1 MVEPTDFW
9 ARALRTQWGHEAK
22 LTRLDGEYDLNFL
35 ARATNGQNYVLK
47 VMRADCEVEF
57 IDLQI
62 KALEH
67 LAAEA
72 PGLPF
77 PAVFPDINGALLPEI
92 SDQDGQPRLAWLLEC
107 LPGQCYAKAAP
118 KPEELIMKLGRVL
131 GATGRALERFDH
143 EGLHR
148 PDFKWD
154 LTQAGWI
161 ADKLDAITD
170 PARQA
175 MLSEI
180 CAGFDTI
187 SDRLASLPKQAI
199 HNDANDYNILV
210 DGELGQRQTVSG
222 LIDLGDM
229 CAAPRICD
237 LAIAAAYI
245 VLDHPKPERALTALV
260 RGYHAANR
268 LRADEVDLI
277 WPLLRMRLAVSV
289 VNSTLMASENPDDP
303 YVTISQAPAWRFLEN
318 NAINGGLMS
327 ARLRAGCGLSV
338 TDGAERIH
346 AYLSEHR
353 GQFAQMFDQDLSEV
367 PMGSLSV
374 ENSTWPQNPFNMPLG
389 EAARVGEEFGEGL
402 WLGYYNEPRLIYA
415 EPAFRKGPWK
425 ASDRRTVHLAVDI
438 FAPAETIL
446 HAPMSGRVEAVENR
460 NAHLDYGGVVILH
473 HETPEGDPFYTLY
486 GHLDP
491 EVCGRLKPGDP
502 VAQGAAFARLGNSTQ
517 NGGWAPHVHFQL
529 ALTTDGMQNDWPGVG
544 DPDEME
550 LWHAVCPNPAAL
562 LNLPDDKVFYRPT
575 DKQAILQ
582 GRHDHFGGNLSLTY
596 DDPVMLVR
604 GWKHHLFDE
613 WGRPYLDA
621 YNNVPH
627 VGHAHPRIQAV
638 AADQLKRMNS
648 NTRYLHPAQTAFAD
662 KILSKLP
669 DHFEVCFFVNSGTEA
684 NELALRLARAH
695 TRAKGIVTPD
705 HGYHGNTNAAVAI
718 SAYKFKKPGGIG
730 QADWVELVE
739 VADDFR
745 GSYKR
750 DDPDRAQKFADLVD
764 PAIAA
769 LQDKGQG
776 LAGFIAETFPSVGG
790 QIIPPKGY
798 LPAVY
803 DKIRAAGGVCI
814 ADEVQTGLGR
824 LGDYYFGF
832 EHQGALPDIVVM
844 GKPIGNGHPLG
855 ILVTTKAI
863 ADSFNNGI
871 EFFSTFGGSNLSCR
885 IGKEVLDIVD
895 DEGLQGNARDMGLR
909 LMDGLRQIEADFS
922 CVGDVRGMGLF
933 LGVELI
939 NPDNSEGT
947 EICSYVKN
955 RMRDHRILIGSEG
968 PKDNILK
975 IRPPLTIEAED
986 VDMILWTLR
995 DVLSEVG
1002 DYAPAP
1008 ACDHDHHH
1016 AGCGCC

>member
-1 MVEPTDFW
+1 MSDMTDFW
-9 ARALRTQWGHEAK
+9 AAALRQNWGLEAR
-22 LTRLDGEYDLNFL
+22 LSRLDGEYDLNFL
-35 ARATNGQNYVLK
+35 VEAKNGQDYVLK
-47 VMRADCEVEF
+47 VMRAGCEAGFV
-57 IDLQI
+57 DLQV
-62 KALEH
+62 KTLEYI
-67 LAAEA
+67 AAEA

-77 PAVFPDINGALLPEI
+77 PKVLPDLKGVQLPEI
-92 SDQDGQPRLAWLLEC
+92 PDEQGQQRLVWLQER
-107 LPGQCYAKAAP
+107 LPGRCYAKATP
-118 KPEELIMKLGRVL
+118 KTDELIMKLGRVL
-131 GATGRALERFDH
+131 GATDRALERFSH
-143 EGLHR
+143 PNLHR
-148 PDFKWD
+148 DDFKWD

-161 ADKLDAITD
+161 SDKLGAIADPTRRALLEEIAAQFDAI
-170 PARQA
+170 
-175 MLSEI
+175 
-180 CAGFDTI
+180 
-187 SDRLASLPKQAI
+187 SDQLADLPKQAI

-210 DGELGQRQTVSG
+210 EGELNERQSISG

-229 CAAPRICD
+229 CAGPRICD
-237 LAIAAAYI
+237 LAIAGAYI
-245 VLDHPKPERALTALV
+245 VLDHPKPERALVALV

-268 LRADEVDLI
+268 LRPQEVGLI

-289 VNSTLMASENPDDP
+289 VNSTLMAVENPDDP
-303 YVTISQAPAWRFLEN
+303 YVTISQAPAWRLLEN
-318 NAINGGLMS
+318 PSINGDLMP
-327 ARLRAGCGLSV
+327 ARLRAACGLPV

-346 AYLSEHR
+346 AYLAEHR
-353 GQFAQMFDQDLSEV
+353 GQFAEMFGQDLTDA

-374 ENSTWPQNPFNMPLG
+374 ENSTWPQNPFHMPLD
-389 EAARVGEEFGEGL
+389 EAARVGEEFGEGP
-402 WLGYYNEPRLIYA
+402 WLGYYSEPRLIYA
-415 EPAFRKGPWK
+415 EPGFRKGPWK
-425 ASDRRTVHLAVDI
+425 ASDRRTVHLAVDV
-438 FAPAETIL
+438 FAPAGTTL
-446 HAPMSGRVEAVENR
+446 YAPLSGRVEVVENR
-460 NAHLDYGGVVILH
+460 ISHLDYGGVVILH

-491 EVCGRLKPGDP
+491 EICSRLKPGDP
-502 VAQGAAFARLGNSTQ
+502 VAQGAAFARLGDASQ

-529 ALTTDGMQNDWPGVG
+529 ALTTDGMQADWPGVG
-544 DPDEME
+544 DPDEMY

-575 DKQAILQ
+575 DKQTILH

-596 DDPVMLVR
+596 DDPVMLMR

-648 NTRYLHPAQTAFAD
+648 NTRYLHPAQTAFAE
-662 KILSKLP
+662 KVLSKLP

-695 TRAKGIVTPD
+695 TGARGMVTPD
-705 HGYHGNTNAAVAI
+705 HGYHGNTTGAIDI
-718 SAYKFKKPGGIG
+718 SAYKFNKPGGVG

-739 VADDFR
+739 VADDYR
-745 GSYKR
+745 GSFRR
-750 DDPDRAQKFADLVD
+750 DDPDRATKFANLVD

-769 LQDKGQG
+769 LQEKGHG
-776 LAGFIAETFPSVGG
+776 VAGFIAETFPSVGG

-803 DKIRAAGGVCI
+803 EKIRAAGGVCI

-824 LGDYYFGF
+824 LGEHYFGF

-855 ILVTTKAI
+855 VLVTTRAI

-871 EFFSTFGGSNLSCR
+871 EFFSTFGGSTLSCR

-895 DEGLQGNARDMGLR
+895 DEGLQDNARAMGTHLIEGLR
-909 LMDGLRQIEADFS
+909 RIETDFAR
-922 CVGDVRGMGLF
+922 VGDVRGMGLF

-939 NPDNSEGT
+939 NPDGSEGT
-947 EICSYVKN
+947 EICSFVKN

-986 VDMILWTLR
+986 VDMILWALR

-1002 DYAPAP
+1002 DYTPAP
-1008 ACDHDHHH
+1008 TCDHEHHH
-1016 AGCGCC
+1016 GCGCC